1 MSINFGRP
9 AKTRVSRPRQ
19 FKIQTD
25 LTENSFEMNSFM
37 NKMDYLHLQHNLK
50 IPNLIEKIEKSE
62 LNNNEEICSWKSLII
77 SN

>member
-1 MSINFGRP
+1 MSINLGRP

-25 LTENSFEMNSFM
+25 LTEDSFEMNSFT
-37 NKMDYLHLQHNLK
+37 NKMDYLHLQYNLK
-50 IPNLIEKIEKSE
+50 MSNLIEKIEKSV
-62 LNNNEEICSWKSLII
+62 LNNNEELCSWNSLIT